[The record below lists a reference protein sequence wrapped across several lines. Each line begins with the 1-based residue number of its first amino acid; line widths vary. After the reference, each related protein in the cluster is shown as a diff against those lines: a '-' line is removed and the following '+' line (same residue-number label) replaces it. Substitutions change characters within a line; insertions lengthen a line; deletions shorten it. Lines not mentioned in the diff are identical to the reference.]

1 MRGILESSRSSH
13 LQTREQHAG
22 SAGVGVIDHC
32 TQFIAEKPFL
42 QSRLDPESDYDQH
55 QTGERERPCF
65 QRRRRCSGDDNTGV
79 NGMANQPVRARV
91 DDTMIR
97 LARD

>member
-1 MRGILESSRSSH
+1 MRGILEVSGSSH

-22 SAGVGVIDHC
+22 SAGVSVIDLC
-32 TQFIAEKPFL
+32 TQFVPEKPFL

-55 QTGERERPCF
+55 QTGEREWPRF
-65 QRRRRCSGDDNTGV
+65 QRRRRGSGDDNTGV
-79 NGMANQPVRARV
+79 NGMPNQAVRARV
-91 DDTMIR
+91 DDMVIR